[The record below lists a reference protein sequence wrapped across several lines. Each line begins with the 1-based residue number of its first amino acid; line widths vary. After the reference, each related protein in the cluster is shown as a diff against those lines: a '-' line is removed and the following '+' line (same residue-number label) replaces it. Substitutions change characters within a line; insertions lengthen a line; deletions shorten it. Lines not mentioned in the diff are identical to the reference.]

1 MPPKFDPSQVVDV
14 YVRVT
19 GGEVGAAS
27 SLAPKIGPLGLSPK
41 KIGEDIAKET
51 AKDWK
56 GLRVTVKLTVQNR
69 QAKVTV
75 VPSAAALV
83 IKALK
88 EPERDRKKTKNI
100 KHNGNI
106 SLDDV
111 IEIAKVMSVRSMAK
125 DLSGTV
131 KEILGTCVSV
141 GCTVDGKDPKDLQQ
155 EITDGKYGSLV
166 MENSFKFMS
175 WIETQGFQLV
185 LCHLHEFCRL
195 VSILHFPNVPS
206 GKEYVCGW
214 GLAIDKNKFSQEC
227 EFSVMLR
234 FHYLSNNDET
244 TVLGSDYPASL
255 LFREGQFS
263 AVDFRFDSYLVDAL
277 NFSIFVLVI
286 NGLFSVVLFG
296 SREEICAGFVSF
308 ISICYEINLRA
319 LKIEIEEGDLLLI
332 RVSLKTK
339 GKSSSG
345 KGAKGVEEK
354 SASQYVKEWST
365 WTFKKAKFCNGLRYG
380 TGNEM
385 NSGYSVEA
393 EKDFCLYQA
402 AIHSL
407 VLVRVFLTY
416 GNSVLLGKCMIQSC
430 MFAIDLVSRE
440 CKIDLSKLFVWSAEA
455 LLLSPSKYTIAFR
468 MVVLV
473 HSWDFHTEFAA
484 QQTNLFKHFA
494 AISIRLSAVDAIM

>member
-155 EITDGKYGSLV
+155 EITDVS
-166 MENSFKFMS
+166 ERSHFM
-175 WIETQGFQLV
+175 F
-185 LCHLHEFCRL
+185 
-195 VSILHFPNVPS
+195 
-206 GKEYVCGW
+206 
-214 GLAIDKNKFSQEC
+214 
-227 EFSVMLR
+227 
-234 FHYLSNNDET
+234 LSNFMVSGCLRMFST
-244 TVLGSDYPASL
+244 IGFYPSFSNLPVSNGQLLDSL
-255 LFREGQFS
+255 PFP
-263 AVDFRFDSYLVDAL
+263 AP
-277 NFSIFVLVI
+277 N
-286 NGLFSVVLFG
+286 
-296 SREEICAGFVSF
+296 
-308 ISICYEINLRA
+308 
-319 LKIEIEEGDLLLI
+319 
-332 RVSLKTK
+332 
-339 GKSSSG
+339 
-345 KGAKGVEEK
+345 
-354 SASQYVKEWST
+354 
-365 WTFKKAKFCNGLRYG
+365 
-380 TGNEM
+380 
-385 NSGYSVEA
+385 
-393 EKDFCLYQA
+393 
-402 AIHSL
+402 
-407 VLVRVFLTY
+407 
-416 GNSVLLGKCMIQSC
+416 
-430 MFAIDLVSRE
+430 
-440 CKIDLSKLFVWSAEA
+440 
-455 LLLSPSKYTIAFR
+455 
-468 MVVLV
+468 
-473 HSWDFHTEFAA
+473 
-484 QQTNLFKHFA
+484 
-494 AISIRLSAVDAIM
+494 